1 MHSPEEKEKE
11 LKHLLTAQPFDTP
24 QGQDEVLKRRIRQA
38 EAYVE
43 LENASPSS
51 PTSCTAKGTS
61 SRAASAGSSASRK
74 AP

>member
-43 LENASPSS
+43 L
-51 PTSCTAKGTS
+51 
-61 SRAASAGSSASRK
+61 
-74 AP
+74 